1 MLGTNIRIVST
12 SPTVSA
18 TPAAPSKIQRTRARI
33 LTAAIDLFTRAG
45 YEKTTVAQI
54 AAAAGVTEMTFYRH
68 FGSKDQLLVDDPYDP
83 LIVAAI
89 AAQPRTL
96 PLLQRAARGV
106 RSAWRNLPITD
117 EEPVRERLAIVAAT
131 PSLMPAVRGG
141 TAATE
146 TAIAD
151 QLTRDGADATDAAVA
166 AAAVMAA
173 LMTGLLRWASV
184 GDGARLSAAIE
195 RSLDVLES
203 P

>member
-1 MLGTNIRIVST
+1 MLGTNILPVTTPPIT
-12 SPTVSA
+12 AP
-18 TPAAPSKIQRTRARI
+18 TPAGPGKVQRTRSRI
-33 LTAAIDLFTRAG
+33 LTAAMDLFTRGG

-96 PLLQRAARGV
+96 PPLLRAARGV

-117 EEPVRERLAIVAAT
+117 EEPVRERLAIVAVT

-151 QLTRDGADATDAAVA
+151 QLTRDGADADDAAVA

-173 LMTGLLRWASV
+173 LMTGLLRWAST

>member
-1 MLGTNIRIVST
+1 
-12 SPTVSA
+12 
-18 TPAAPSKIQRTRARI
+18 
-33 LTAAIDLFTRAG
+33 
-45 YEKTTVAQI
+45 
-54 AAAAGVTEMTFYRH
+54 
-68 FGSKDQLLVDDPYDP
+68 
-83 LIVAAI
+83 
-89 AAQPRTL
+89 
-96 PLLQRAARGV
+96 
-106 RSAWRNLPITD
+106 
-117 EEPVRERLAIVAAT
+117 VRERLAIVAVT

-151 QLTRDGADATDAAVA
+151 QLTRDGADADDAAVA

-173 LMTGLLRWASV
+173 LMTGLLRWAST

>member
-1 MLGTNIRIVST
+1 MDVSIPFET
-12 SPTVSA
+12 SSA
-18 TPAAPSKIQRTRARI
+18 PVRPGKAERTRARI
-33 LTAAIDLFTRAG
+33 LTAAIDLFTRGG

-54 AAAAGVTEMTFYRH
+54 AAAAGITEMTFYRH
-68 FGSKDQLLVDDPYDP
+68 FGSKDQLLVEDPYDP

-89 AAQPRTL
+89 AEQPRSL
-96 PLLQRAARGV
+96 PALQRAARGV

-117 EEPVRERLAIVAAT
+117 EEPVRERLAIVASS
-131 PSLMPAVRGG
+131 PSLMPAVRAG

-151 QLTRDGADATDAAVA
+151 QLAADGADPDDAAVA

-173 LMTGLLRWASV
+173 LMTGLLRWAST
-184 GDGARLSAAIE
+184 GDGRLAHAIE

-203 P
+203 S